1 MSDALWAHRARPAP
15 GPDASTVGRW
25 EPASGAELTT
35 HRRQLAA
42 ALREDTSPT
51 SAYDSAVDELLLAFE
66 ELASNALRH
75 GGGRVQATVTDAD
88 GFWLLDVSDAAVDR
102 PPTPAINRDAAQG
115 GLGLYL
121 VAQMCCSHG
130 WMVDE
135 QRKHVWARF
144 DHTGAGTA
152 VACGAGPGASRR

>member
-42 ALREDTSPT
+42 ALHEDISPT
-51 SAYDSAVDELLLAFE
+51 GAYESAVDELLLAFE

-75 GGGRVQATVTDAD
+75 GDGQVQATVTDAD

-102 PPTPAINRDAAQG
+102 PPAPAIDRDAAQG

-121 VAQMCCSHG
+121 VARTCCSHG
-130 WMVDE
+130 WTVDE
-135 QRKHVWARF
+135 ERKHVWARF
-144 DHTGAGTA
+144 DHTGAGPA

>member
-51 SAYDSAVDELLLAFE
+51 GAYDSAVDELLLAFE

-75 GGGRVQATVTDAD
+75 GEGQVQATVTDAD

>member
-1 MSDALWAHRARPAP
+1 MSEALWAHRARPTP
-15 GPDASTVGRW
+15 GSDASTVGQW
-25 EPASGAELTT
+25 EPASGSELTT

-42 ALREDTSPT
+42 ALRDDASPAGT
-51 SAYDSAVDELLLAFE
+51 EDSAVDELLLAFE

-75 GGGRVQATVTDAD
+75 GDGQVQATVTDAD

-102 PPTPAINRDAAQG
+102 PPTPAIDRDAAQG

-121 VAQMCCSHG
+121 VAKTCSAHG
-130 WMVDE
+130 WTVDE
-135 QRKHVWARF
+135 ERKHVWARF
-144 DHTGAGTA
+144 EHTGAGTA